1 MTSIESKEEIELL
14 CPYMS
19 VGFHVCYKAIRDGA
33 AQYHAAGKVRS
44 LGLNLHVYL
53 FKESKRCRF
62 DKLLYH
68 ACMTWI
74 FDETRYDQ
82 SRLVINIT

>member
-14 CPYMS
+14 CPCMS
-19 VGFHVCYKAIRDGA
+19 VKFNVCHKAIQNGA
-33 AQYHAAGKVRS
+33 AQYRAAGKVRS

-62 DKLLYH
+62 DKLLYR

-82 SRLVINIT
+82 SRLLINIT